1 MATGGMLEE
10 SLDSLEVAAEDVVPV
25 PVPDLK
31 HVSAKDVVASMEVS
45 N

>member
-1 MATGGMLEE
+1 MATGGMMEE
-10 SLDSLEVAAEDVVPV
+10 SLDSLEVAAEDVV